1 MAWSQG
7 IGYAVVKWGKV
18 LDTIVGESDEDKD
31 GMDEEG
37 NVGDGNS
44 WQSRK
49 EVAVLIVKDQRGRM
63 AFAVEML

>member
-1 MAWSQG
+1 VAWSQG